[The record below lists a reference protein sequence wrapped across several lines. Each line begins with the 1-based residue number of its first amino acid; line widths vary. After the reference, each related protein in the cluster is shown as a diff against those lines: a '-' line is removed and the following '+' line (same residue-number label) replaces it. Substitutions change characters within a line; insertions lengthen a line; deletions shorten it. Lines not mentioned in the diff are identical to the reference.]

1 MFRHVAR
8 WFARARA
15 VQHALETLLPAPE
28 NTLLILPSTRTAL
41 ALARRLCDFR
51 MCGVTAGPITTQGFC
66 RLARHVRSPQEIAIA
81 SADFVELQFIVIS
94 FPDQIVG
101 NEVTFAPVPFL
112 GSNHWF
118 PTFEAALVVKHRPRV
133 YALESDSLVQI
144 RYDDVLHSLPDLM
157 VRLLRPLE
165 LELMDPPSDWLAARC
180 LTQKSESGVR
190 SRMREDLKEI
200 ECLLRLHARSV
211 GCDRLRTS
219 TAIAAVVSR
228 LKMLGAQ

>member
-1 MFRHVAR
+1 MFRHIAR
-8 WFARARA
+8 WFVRARS

-28 NTLLILPSTRTAL
+28 NTLVVLPSTRTAL
-41 ALARRLCDFR
+41 TLARRLCDLR
-51 MCGVTAGPITTQGFC
+51 VCGVTSGPITSQGFW
-66 RLARHVRSPQEIAIA
+66 RLGKHLRAPQELALSCSEFA
-81 SADFVELQFIVIS
+81 ELPFIVIS
-94 FPDQIVG
+94 FPDQLAG
-101 NEVTFAPVPFL
+101 NEGAVAPITFL
-112 GSNHWF
+112 GSRHWF
-118 PTFEAALVVKHRPRV
+118 STFEVTLVARHRPRV
-133 YALESDSLVQI
+133 YALETDVLVQV
-144 RYDDVLHSLPDLM
+144 RYDDVLHSLPELM
-157 VRLLRPLE
+157 GRLLRPLE
-165 LELMDPPSDWLAARC
+165 LLLMKPPADWLAARC

>member
-8 WFARARA
+8 WFAHARL
-15 VQHALETLLPAPE
+15 VQQALGTLLRAPE
-28 NTLLILPSTRTAL
+28 NTLVILPSTRTAL
-41 ALARRLCDFR
+41 MLARRLCDFR
-51 MCGVTAGPITTQGFC
+51 ICAVTAGPVTSQGVW
-66 RLARHVRSPQEIAIA
+66 RLGKHMRSPKDIALA
-81 SADFVELQFIVIS
+81 CADFADLQFVVIS
-94 FPDQIVG
+94 FPDQIAG
-101 NEVTFAPVPFL
+101 NGMTLVRIPFL
-112 GSNHWF
+112 GSSHWF
-118 PTFEAALVVKHRPRV
+118 STFEAALVMKHRPRV
-133 YALESDSLVQI
+133 YALESSSLVQV

-157 VRLLRPLE
+157 SRLLRPLE

-211 GCDRLRTS
+211 GCDRLRTT

>member
-8 WFARARA
+8 WLARARFA
-15 VQHALETLLPAPE
+15 QNALETLLPARE
-28 NTLLILPSTRTAL
+28 NTLVILPSTRTTL
-41 ALARRLCDFR
+41 RLARRLCDLR
-51 MCGVTAGPITTQGFC
+51 ICSVTAGPITTQGIW
-66 RLARHVRSPQEIAIA
+66 RLARHTRAPQEIAIA
-81 SADFVELQFIVIS
+81 SADFAELQCIVIS

-101 NEVTFAPVPFL
+101 NELTFARIPFL
-112 GSNHWF
+112 GSSHWF
-118 PTFEAALVVKHRPRV
+118 STFEAALVVQHRPRV
-133 YALESDSLVQI
+133 YALESDSLVQL

-157 VRLLRPLE
+157 ARLLRPLE
-165 LELMDPPSDWLAARC
+165 LQLMYPPADWLAARC
-180 LTQKSESGVR
+180 LTQKSETGVR

>member
-8 WFARARA
+8 WFTRARS
-15 VQHALETLLPAPE
+15 VQQALETLVPAPE

-41 ALARRLCDFR
+41 TLARRLCDLR
-51 MCGVTAGPITTQGFC
+51 LCGVTAGPITTQSLW
-66 RLARHVRSPQEIAIA
+66 RLGRHARSPQEIVIA
-81 SADFVELQFIVIS
+81 SADFNGLQFMVIS

-101 NEVTFAPVPFL
+101 NEVTFAPIPFL
-112 GSNHWF
+112 GSRHWF
-118 PTFEAALVVKHRPRV
+118 STFEAALVAKHQPRV
-133 YALESDSLVQI
+133 FALESDALVQI

-157 VRLLRPLE
+157 GRLLRPLE
-165 LELMDPPSDWLAARC
+165 LELMNPPADWLAARC

-228 LKMLGAQ
+228 LKLLGAQ